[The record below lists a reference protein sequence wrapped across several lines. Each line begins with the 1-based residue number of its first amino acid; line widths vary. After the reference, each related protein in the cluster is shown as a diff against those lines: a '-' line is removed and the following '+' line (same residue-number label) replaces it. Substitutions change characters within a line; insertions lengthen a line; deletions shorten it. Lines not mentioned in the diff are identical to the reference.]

1 MTCFRY
7 IKSYYNN
14 KPNIIK
20 YNKTLF
26 EKIYQKIT

>member
-7 IKSYYNN
+7 IKLYYNN
-14 KPNIIK
+14 KPK

-26 EKIYQKIT
+26 EKIYEKIT